1 MSPANAFVDFVGSVS
16 AAPGAAAS
24 GSAGEPPV
32 AAASSTLQQIAFRHG
47 PVGVVDTATPQGSA
61 WLQVL
66 TSLQR
71 NGAPAYV
78 EFDPVNGHVT
88 RVLQPHVVQV
98 IAITSIADGVEVE
111 LQISHAKHYL
121 RKSQPDYARLL
132 AALKD
137 ALVKK
142 TRVAVTETPVDHDIF
157 EVSALPAGDAGTAP
171 AAEPAAAPEGEQD
184 GPVAAAVVPLA
195 QAQRLFDLMNSKVCC
210 PAGAAA
216 PCITFGYP
224 DDGCWGRAHEMYR
237 LMVAE
242 GVIADKVWIYG
253 SLRVASRNNPRCEVR
268 WGWHVAPTLLVDVGG
283 GRSET
288 YVIDPSLF
296 PAPVTRATWASVQ
309 GDPNASLVPSA
320 GTVFHR
326 SSSGGITLDPTYSQ
340 TNAVLDR
347 YRNELRLRATGAD
360 GPPPY
365 LACLPAQAGVQFYG
379 SVAPGATHSWFTF
392 GWPAN
397 WHVLWSVLP
406 LTTCPG
412 APQLKWRT
420 RVERANATQA
430 TYWIVVTNTSG
441 ATVRFEGRYDVLSR

>member
-1 MSPANAFVDFVGSVS
+1 
-16 AAPGAAAS
+16 
-24 GSAGEPPV
+24 
-32 AAASSTLQQIAFRHG
+32 
-47 PVGVVDTATPQGSA
+47 
-61 WLQVL
+61 
-66 TSLQR
+66 
-71 NGAPAYV
+71 
-78 EFDPVNGHVT
+78 
-88 RVLQPHVVQV
+88 
-98 IAITSIADGVEVE
+98 VEVE

-137 ALVKK
+137 ALAKK
-142 TRVAVTETPVDHDIF
+142 TRVAVTETPVDHEIF
-157 EVSALPAGDAGTAP
+157 EVSALPAGDADIA
-171 AAEPAAAPEGEQD
+171 PAAAPAAAPGSGQE
-184 GPVAAAVVPLA
+184 GPVATATVPLA
-195 QAQRLFDLMNSKVCC
+195 QAQRLFELMNSKVCC

-237 LMVAE
+237 LMAAE
-242 GVIADKVWIYG
+242 GVIADKIWICG
-253 SLRVASRNNPRCEVR
+253 SLRVATRNNPRCEVR

-296 PAPVTRATWASVQ
+296 PGPVPRAAWAGVQ

-392 GWPAN
+392 GWPAK
-397 WHVLWSVLP
+397 WHVLWSVVP

>member
-1 MSPANAFVDFVGSVS
+1 MSPANAFVDFVSSVA
-16 AAPGAAAS
+16 AAPAAAAAAS
-24 GSAGEPPV
+24 VGAPPA
-32 AAASSTLQQIAFRHG
+32 AAASTTLKQIAFRNG
-47 PVGVVDTATPQGSA
+47 PVGMVDTATPQGSA

-66 TSLQR
+66 TLLQR

-78 EFDPVNGHVT
+78 EFDPVNSHVT

-98 IAITSIADGVEVE
+98 VAITGIADGVEVE

-132 AALKD
+132 AALKV
-137 ALVKK
+137 ALTKK
-142 TRVAVTETPVDHDIF
+142 TRVAVTESPVDHEIF

-171 AAEPAAAPEGEQD
+171 PAAPAAAPGGGLD
-184 GPVAAAVVPLA
+184 GPVATAIVPLA
-195 QAQRLFDLMNSKVCC
+195 QAQRLFELMNAKVCC

-237 LMVAE
+237 LMAAE

-253 SLRVASRNNPRCEVR
+253 NLRVVTRNNPRCEVR

-296 PAPVTRATWASVQ
+296 PGPVPRATWAGVQ

-326 SSSGGITLDPTYSQ
+326 SSAGGITLDPGYLE
-340 TNAVLDR
+340 TNKVLDR

-397 WHVLWSVLP
+397 WHVLWSVMP

-412 APQLKWRT
+412 AAQLNWRT